1 MIKVSRMRRSIYF
14 SLLALSSVSLAAC
27 SGEPA
32 ADSAVTETKMDSV
45 DAIQGT
51 ISDEMIVT
59 DDSSDQT
66 PFADASENPEEPA
79 KGAAKPDAKQVAKP
93 KPSAKPVEIAKP
105 APKQPADESSTE

>member
-1 MIKVSRMRRSIYF
+1 MIKVSRMRSSIYF

-59 DDSSDQT
+59 DDSSDQA
-66 PFADASENPEEPA
+66 PIADASEAPEEPV
-79 KGAAKPDAKQVAKP
+79 KGSAKPDKKEAAKP
-93 KPSAKPVEIAKP
+93 KPAPKPAEPVKP
-105 APKQPADESSTE
+105 APKPPADESPAE